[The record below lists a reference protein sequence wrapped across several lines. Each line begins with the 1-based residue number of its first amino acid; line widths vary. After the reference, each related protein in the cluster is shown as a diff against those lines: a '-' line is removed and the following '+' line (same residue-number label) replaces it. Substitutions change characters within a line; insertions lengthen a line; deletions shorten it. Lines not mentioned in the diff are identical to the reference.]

1 MMAKA
6 PRVLRE
12 RKLALAVAIL
22 LLAPA
27 CGLFTGG
34 PGGGGS
40 DEAPGTVVVALP
52 ADDPGAIAARQELA
66 EKFMEDNP
74 KIPVKIQTIPA
85 EGYDQKVFT
94 SIAAGNPPDIFG
106 SGDII
111 IPTIVTK
118 GYAVDLNKYVER
130 DNFNLKAFYPEVLDG
145 LTFNGQLVGLTDNWD
160 TQVMYYNRDLFD
172 AAGMDYPD
180 ASWTW
185 EDFVS
190 AGRQLTEGEGAKK
203 VFGAAH
209 GTWFAP
215 VFNSIWANGG
225 DVLSKDAS
233 RCTIDSPQATAAI
246 QGIADLINEGISP
259 TPSQLEGQSPVQ
271 LMLSGRVGMFIDAG
285 RWAAYELQEAGD
297 RVNWAVAPVPKG
309 SEGRANFFHLA
320 MFAIAKGSDSEE
332 NAWEFLKYMVSE
344 EASQVLL
351 ENAQGIPARK
361 KLALAPSFKNDPIVK
376 QHNTLEPFLQSL
388 PTAHKAP
395 YVVDFPVYL
404 NTIDRGIDPVWSGDK
419 TAAEVLPGV
428 CDKVDEQLQQAQDQ
442 Q

>member
-1 MMAKA
+1 MAKT
-6 PRVLRE
+6 PRSLRE
-12 RKLALAVAIL
+12 RKLAPAVAIL

-40 DEAPGTVVVALP
+40 GEAPGTVVVALP

-66 EKFMEDNP
+66 KQFTEDHP
-74 KIPVKIQTIPA
+74 KIPVKIQTIPSD
-85 EGYDQKVFT
+85 GYDQKVFT

-118 GYAVDLNKYVER
+118 GYAVDLSKFVER
-130 DNFNLKAFYPEVLDG
+130 DNFNLEAFYPDVLEG
-145 LTFNGQLVGLTDNWD
+145 LTFDGQLVGLTDNWD

-172 AAGMDYPD
+172 AAGLDYPD

-185 EDFVS
+185 EDFVD

-203 VFGAAH
+203 VYGAVH

-215 VFNSIWANGG
+215 VFNQVWAHGG
-225 DVLSKDAS
+225 DVLSEDAS
-233 RCTIDSPQATAAI
+233 RCTIDSPEAAAAI
-246 QGIADLINEGISP
+246 QGIADLMDEGLSP
-259 TPSQLEGQSPVQ
+259 HPSQLEGQSPVQ
-271 LMLSGRVGMFIDAG
+271 LMLSGRAAMFLDSG
-285 RWAAYELQEAGD
+285 RWSAYELQEAGD

-309 SEGRANFFHLA
+309 PQGRANFFHLA
-320 MFAIAKGSDSEE
+320 MFAIAKGSDSTE
-332 NAWEFLKYMVSE
+332 NAWEFLKFMVSK
-344 EASQVLL
+344 EASGVLL
-351 ENAQGIPARK
+351 ENSQGIPARK
-361 KLALAPSFKNDPIVK
+361 KLAIAPSFRNDPIVK
-376 QHNTLEPFLQSL
+376 QHDTLDPFLESL

-404 NTIDRGIDPVWSGDK
+404 DTIERGLDPIWAGDK